1 MRCYQRLEYAVVNK
15 LPLREEKRYHN
26 YSHTQ
31 KIQVRTNTR
40 KNPHKIPPLHHH
52 APPHSLLEFST
63 TAGVFFGRV
72 ARRFLL
78 TPARGATRAGGGATG
93 AAGTTGAGNAAAAA
107 TAATAALVLP
117 FLGAG
122 AAATGAEA
130 GTAGSGAAEI
140 SSALRFLGALVVL
153 VVLAFLG
160 AAVVVVTAA
169 AFLGRPGLRFSAVG
183 AGGGSSAF
191 TGAEG
196 GAGCSGAEL
205 SAVLRFFEAGGGGGA
220 SALTGAVGGS
230 VAEISAALRFG
241 AGFLTA
247 GALGADG
254 GASEAA
260 ASRLSAAAL
269 GFLTAG
275 AVGAGGGAATR
286 VALRLA
292 PRPRRGGVEGAGWS
306 GATTLWRFGMGFQPT
321 TLGPD
326 VV

>member
-1 MRCYQRLEYAVVNK
+1 
-15 LPLREEKRYHN
+15 
-26 YSHTQ
+26 
-31 KIQVRTNTR
+31 
-40 KNPHKIPPLHHH
+40 
-52 APPHSLLEFST
+52 
-63 TAGVFFGRV
+63 
-72 ARRFLL
+72 
-78 TPARGATRAGGGATG
+78 
-93 AAGTTGAGNAAAAA
+93 
-107 TAATAALVLP
+107 LVLR

-122 AAATGAEA
+122 AAATGSEA

-140 SSALRFLGALVVL
+140 SSALRFLGAL
-153 VVLAFLG
+153 
-160 AAVVVVTAA
+160 VVTAA

-220 SALTGAVGGS
+220 SALTGAAGSS

-275 AVGAGGGAATR
+275 ALGAGGGAATR

-292 PRPRRGGVEGAGWS
+292 PRPRRGGDDGAGWS

-326 VV
+326 LV